1 MAISVSLPHLSHS
14 LFLALLSFICT
25 QLPSPSVVAAVHL
38 QAENIVDFEQIGGR
52 DEAQEVLAAAKDPEM
67 SSWLTDLRRRIHQH
81 PELAFKEFE
90 TSALIRSELDK
101 IGVSYRWPV
110 AETGVVATIGS
121 GKPPFVAL
129 RADMDALPIQEMN
142 EWEYKSKINGKMHA
156 CGHDA
161 HVTMLLGAAKLLF
174 HRRHKLQGTVL
185 LLFQPAEEGYAAK
198 SGALL
203 AGTGTFEAV
212 IEGIGGHAGFP
223 HYTAEPILAASF
235 IVISLQ
241 QIVARETDP
250 NDSQV
255 VSVTT
260 LQGGGSFNVI
270 PDKVI
275 LRGTF
280 RTFSPSIHKLK
291 ERLEE
296 IIVKQAA
303 VHKCTARVDFGEEKN
318 TYPPTIIDEGAYNH
332 AREVATDVLGED
344 HVLLAKPVMAG
355 EDFAFYLERIPGAF
369 LAIGVGNKGKG
380 FNHSVHSPNF
390 QLDEDALPL
399 GATLHT
405 IIAERFLKKKQYK
418 SLAADV

>member
-185 LLFQPAEEGYAAK
+185 LLFQPAEEGYAGARHMIEEEALGEAEAIFAMHVSPDQPVGYVAAK

-296 IIVKQAA
+296 ACSFCAQVLVRCSDTVISYCQTNRLLSVSIA
-303 VHKCTARVDFGEEKN
+303 V
-318 TYPPTIIDEGAYNH
+318 
-332 AREVATDVLGED
+332 L
-344 HVLLAKPVMAG
+344 
-355 EDFAFYLERIPGAF
+355 FYRIFP
-369 LAIGVGNKGKG
+369 
-380 FNHSVHSPNF
+380 SSM
-390 QLDEDALPL
+390 
-399 GATLHT
+399 
-405 IIAERFLKKKQYK
+405 
-418 SLAADV
+418 